1 MFVSYLSIICEH
13 RYPLSENSN
22 IEGLPEVEPIAESTQ
37 VVNEISNN
45 VSKLICCK
53 PCSLK
58 ISDECK
64 VCIYCK
70 DKPKYGGKNTLKQ
83 KCIERICIK
92 RERKIWFL
100 PLLLH
105 LQVQK
110 E

>member
-1 MFVSYLSIICEH
+1 MS
-13 RYPLSENSN
+13 
-22 IEGLPEVEPIAESTQ
+22 VESAMLFCNDIDY
-37 VVNEISNN
+37 IY
-45 VSKLICCK
+45 LICCK

-92 RERKIWFL
+92 KRKKNMVPPSTSTPPSPKRIRHML
-100 PLLLH
+100 
-105 LQVQK
+105 
-110 E
+110 